1 MSWQAKNK
9 MLVVSLSLASAG
21 ILACIA
27 AVYDSFVPKGSL
39 LAFWV
44 TMVPMGLL
52 VAGIVAGFVWLCERG
67 ERYSERRSE
76 QPLQIR
82 PVEFPT
88 ESERQRHF
96 LDEIERRRDVS
107 LFPRMTAADNR
118 YLTGIR
124 GPAQPKASSRYAPP
138 LAGQWHGQ

>member
-1 MSWQAKNK
+1 MCWQAKNK

-27 AVYDSFVPKGSL
+27 AVYDSLVPKGSL

-52 VAGIVAGFVWLCERG
+52 VAGIVGGFVWLCERF
-67 ERYSERRSE
+67 ERYSLPRSE
-76 QPLQIR
+76 QPPKVR
-82 PVEFPT
+82 PPEFPT

-107 LFPRMTAADNR
+107 QFPKMTAADNR
-118 YLTGIR
+118 YLGGIR
-124 GPAQPKASSRYAPP
+124 GPARPRATSRQTPP
-138 LAGQWHGQ
+138 LARQWHGQ